1 MANSLLAHLYS
12 HIKGSQEDVATIS
25 LQYILSQSAIL
36 NREFSKL
43 LGYALH
49 LDLDQ
54 ELNYV
59 CQASGDNLER
69 PDIAGISADG
79 KELVLCE
86 AKFYAG
92 LTENQ
97 PVNYLK
103 RIKKNEGLGLVFI
116 CPEARKITLWNKL
129 LELCQEQ
136 TVEMI
141 ADGCATVN
149 DVRMAITTWDSLIES
164 LRHVA
169 STEAVQLL
177 PDIHQLEGFCQMM
190 DNDAFIP
197 FSTED
202 SGPENAARE
211 ERHYQVLDAVF
222 NLILTDKSLKGSAK
236 GLRSTPYRNGYVRYI
251 RTLDYSLAIYY
262 DRPAWRE
269 KGTEETPYWVA
280 IVDSDFK
287 QPAQFREAF
296 KAYPDS
302 SKSTINNWMVL
313 ALFAPTNVPLDD
325 VASGLKRQIMEYIQV
340 LNEKCN
346 DLKG

>member
-12 HIKGSQEDVATIS
+12 HIKGSQEDVATLS
-25 LQYILSQSAIL
+25 LQYIISQSPVL
-36 NREFSKL
+36 NHEFSRQ

-49 LDLDQ
+49 SDFEQ
-54 ELNYV
+54 NLNYT
-59 CQASGDNLER
+59 CQAVGENMER
-69 PDIAGISADG
+69 PDIAGVTAEG

-97 PVNYLK
+97 PVSYLK
-103 RIKKNEGLGLVFI
+103 RIKKNNGVGLVFI
-116 CPEARKITLWNKL
+116 CPEARKVTLWSKL
-129 LELCQEQ
+129 IELCQEQ
-136 TVEMI
+136 AVDMV
-141 ADGCATVN
+141 ADYCADVN
-149 DVRMAITTWDSLIES
+149 GVRMAIIAWDSVIEA
-164 LRHVA
+164 LRHCA

-190 DNDAFIP
+190 DNESFIP
-197 FSTED
+197 FSMED
-202 SGPENAARE
+202 FGPENAARE
-211 ERHYQVLDAVF
+211 ERHYQVLDSVF
-222 NLILTDKSLKGSAK
+222 NLLLADKSLKGSAK

-251 RTLDYSLAIYY
+251 RALNYSLAMYY

-287 QPAQFREAF
+287 QPEQFKEAF
-296 KAYPDS
+296 KGYPDS

-325 VASGLKRQIMEYIQV
+325 VAADLKKQIMAYIQV
-340 LNEKCN
+340 LNEKI
-346 DLKG
+346 